1 MKRKE
6 FLRLATVASFA
17 PGMFL
22 TACQDDKKK
31 QAATAGQKTY
41 TCPMHP
47 QIIQDKPGSCPIC
60 GMDLV
65 IFDKSIKDAAI
76 ILGESQIALANITT
90 MTVGSGLLSN
100 SKRLNGRLAVN
111 PDQTAVVSSRAAG
124 RIQVLYVKETGVAVL
139 KGQPLYKIYSEQLSA
154 LQQEYLLAHA
164 QVQQFPADARFIA
177 IEKAAR
183 QKLRLY
189 DQSEEDIQ
197 GLAAM
202 QKQDPFITYRAP
214 MNGTVSELSV
224 TEGQYV
230 SEGSA
235 VLRLEDYSSL
245 WVEADIYP
253 AEAAGIRTGQKVQV
267 QVAGWEDKPQQI
279 RIDFITPAIQS
290 GSQLMQVRGTIAN
303 PGNRWQPGLQ
313 ANIILPTSD
322 TINTMTLPVDAV
334 IRDAKGTHVWIETKP
349 GTFQARVVLIGMQ
362 NADLVE
368 IKEGIA
374 KNEKVV
380 VTGAYLLYS
389 EYVLKKG
396 SDPMALHQH
405 E

>member
-1 MKRKE
+1 MKRIA
-6 FLRLATVASFA
+6 FLRLATFASFA
-17 PGMFL
+17 PGML
-22 TACQDDKKK
+22 LIACKDDQKK
-31 QAATAGQKTY
+31 QTAQAGQKTY

-47 QIIQDKPGSCPIC
+47 QIVQDKPGTCPIC

-65 IFDKSIKDAAI
+65 IFDKSSKDVSI
-76 ILGESQIALANITT
+76 TLGESQVKLANITT
-90 MTVGSGLLSN
+90 MAVGRGLLTN

-111 PDQTAVVSSRAAG
+111 PDQTAVVSSRVAG
-124 RIQVLYVKETGVAVL
+124 RIQVLYFKETGVPVR
-139 KGQPLYKIYSEQLSA
+139 KGQPLYTIYSEQLSA
-154 LQQEYLLAHA
+154 LQQEYLLAYA
-164 QVQQFPADARFIA
+164 QMKQFPSDIRFGA

-183 QKLRLY
+183 QKLRLF

-197 GLAAM
+197 DLM
-202 QKQDPFITYRAP
+202 ENQKQEPFITYRAP
-214 MNGTVSELSV
+214 ISGTISELSV

-230 SEGSA
+230 SEGSV
-235 VLRLEDYSSL
+235 VLRLEDYSTL

-253 AEAAGIRTGQKVQV
+253 AEAASIHRGEKVQV
-267 QVAGWEDKPQQI
+267 QVAGWEDKPQPM
-279 RIDFITPAIQS
+279 RIDFIIPAIQS
-290 GSQLMQVRGTIAN
+290 GSQLMQVRGTVPN

-313 ANIILPTSD
+313 ANLILPITG

-334 IRDAKGTHVWIETKP
+334 IRDAKGAHVWIETKP
-349 GTFQARVVLIGMQ
+349 GIFQARMVSIGMQ

-374 KNEKVV
+374 KDEKVV

-396 SDPMALHQH
+396 SDPMALHLH